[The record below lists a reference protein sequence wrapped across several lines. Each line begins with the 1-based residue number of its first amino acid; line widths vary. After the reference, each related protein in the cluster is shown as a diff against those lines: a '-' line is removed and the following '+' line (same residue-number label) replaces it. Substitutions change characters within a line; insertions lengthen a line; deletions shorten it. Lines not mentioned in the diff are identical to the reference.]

1 MSDQSNAVVRRGAAE
16 LSGVVRNVQFRSELR
31 SENGSVQVLTFQL
44 EQHDAVGKQLQPA
57 LVELRGVSLE
67 GQVADGEQVTVA
79 GKWRN
84 GRVVAKEVVSQT
96 TGASIRA
103 RRPPLW
109 VAVPVGIVF
118 AALFGFALYFII
130 RGFISVGG

>member
-31 SENGSVQVLTFQL
+31 GEHGSVQVLTFQL
-44 EQHDAVGKQLQPA
+44 EQHDAVGKLLQPT

-67 GQVADGEQVTVA
+67 GQVSDGEQVTVA

-84 GRVVAKEVVSQT
+84 GRVVAKQVTSLT
-96 TGASIRA
+96 TGALVGA
-103 RRPPLW
+103 RNPPVWLMIPFVILFLVVLGFIAF
-109 VAVPVGIVF
+109 VAVKIF
-118 AALFGFALYFII
+118 
-130 RGFISVGG
+130 ST